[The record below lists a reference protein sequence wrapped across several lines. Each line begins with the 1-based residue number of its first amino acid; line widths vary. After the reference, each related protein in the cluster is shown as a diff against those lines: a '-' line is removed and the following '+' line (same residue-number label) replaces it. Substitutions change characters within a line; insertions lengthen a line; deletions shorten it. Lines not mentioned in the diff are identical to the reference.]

1 MDTLTRGIN
10 KERCVCVC
18 FSARQKRSM
27 REREREQEISRDAK
41 FYFFGRSR
49 SCLTE
54 EGKCK
59 KNLSMGIALL
69 KASEKNYDRGC
80 EHSLNILI
88 IVGF

>member
-1 MDTLTRGIN
+1 M
-10 KERCVCVC
+10 CVCVC
-18 FSARQKRSM
+18 VCVFQCKAEEKY
-27 REREREQEISRDAK
+27 EREGKRAGNKPRCK
-41 FYFFGRSR
+41 VLFFGRSR

-88 IVGF
+88 IVSF